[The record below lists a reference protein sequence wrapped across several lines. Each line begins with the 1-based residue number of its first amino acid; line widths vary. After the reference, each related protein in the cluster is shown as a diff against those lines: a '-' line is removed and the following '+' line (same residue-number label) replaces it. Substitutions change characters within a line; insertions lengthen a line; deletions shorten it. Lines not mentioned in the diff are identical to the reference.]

1 MKGNI
6 EYDVDIQSDYDIIL
20 FVSPYGWVQNKINN
34 LYPHCYWLKKFQA
47 FIYEFLIV
55 KSLKNSGV
63 KLFLAKH

>member
-34 LYPHCYWLKKFQA
+34 LYPHCY
-47 FIYEFLIV
+47 
-55 KSLKNSGV
+55 
-63 KLFLAKH
+63 